1 MRESELGSIFPIC
14 VVSILSYR
22 GCAGD
27 IVGVKMSSDGAGA
40 IAFKGLGLM
49 MNASKQGMAAL
60 SGGLDK
66 VRKQY
71 ASKHQADV
79 IAELKKKNVPPSEL
93 MFQSLQKLDFLSLAG
108 YKHEVTL
115 VSQQTAKRL
124 LDPEK
129 SSVPLEMVL
138 VLGGSM
144 SEEAQRFG
152 DFQKSSILQGLQ
164 EYINMSRMGKDH
176 YDRDTMVHEFYY
188 AILLCTEEVG
198 GDWQRFEGICK
209 EVVRRVATMR
219 TAPDANHELQNKS
232 AKALFT
238 FASAIKIAAQQE
250 EQKRNKA
257 LRDAEALIQKE
268 QEKKS
273 RASASEPL
281 QAQRPAVNQQPTT
294 N

>member
-1 MRESELGSIFPIC
+1 M
-14 VVSILSYR
+14 
-22 GCAGD
+22 
-27 IVGVKMSSDGAGA
+27 
-40 IAFKGLGLM
+40 
-49 MNASKQGMAAL
+49 
-60 SGGLDK
+60 
-66 VRKQY
+66 
-71 ASKHQADV
+71 
-79 IAELKKKNVPPSEL
+79 
-93 MFQSLQKLDFLSLAG
+93 
-108 YKHEVTL
+108 
-115 VSQQTAKRL
+115 
-124 LDPEK
+124 
-129 SSVPLEMVL
+129 
-138 VLGGSM
+138 
-144 SEEAQRFG
+144 
-152 DFQKSSILQGLQ
+152 
-164 EYINMSRMGKDH
+164 
-176 YDRDTMVHEFYY
+176 
-188 AILLCTEEVG
+188 G

>member
-93 MFQSLQKLDFLSLAG
+93 MFQCDFL
-108 YKHEVTL
+108 
-115 VSQQTAKRL
+115 
-124 LDPEK
+124 
-129 SSVPLEMVL
+129 
-138 VLGGSM
+138 
-144 SEEAQRFG
+144 
-152 DFQKSSILQGLQ
+152 
-164 EYINMSRMGKDH
+164 
-176 YDRDTMVHEFYY
+176 
-188 AILLCTEEVG
+188 
-198 GDWQRFEGICK
+198 
-209 EVVRRVATMR
+209 
-219 TAPDANHELQNKS
+219 AP
-232 AKALFT
+232 
-238 FASAIKIAAQQE
+238 
-250 EQKRNKA
+250 
-257 LRDAEALIQKE
+257 
-268 QEKKS
+268 
-273 RASASEPL
+273 
-281 QAQRPAVNQQPTT
+281 
-294 N
+294 